1 MRFEMNRDYLEK
13 GESLENLA
21 SKLEEICCDFIGTI
35 TDVVDGTVDA
45 SKKIVAND
53 HSNQA
58 NDNSTL
64 IVNNGNPNDAKVR
77 LALKIEELEAE
88 KQKWIGDKLSKYG
101 VLVSTDTM
109 IKLVHTQ
116 HNARYDARL
125 ASLRKAL

>member
-13 GESLENLA
+13 PNQA
-21 SKLEEICCDFIGTI
+21 KLEPKEMNDLK
-35 TDVVDGTVDA
+35 VDGTVDA

-64 IVNNGNPNDAKVR
+64 IVNNGNPNYAKVQ
-77 LALKIEELEAE
+77 LALKIEDLEAE
-88 KQKWIGDKLSKYG
+88 KQKWIDDKLSKYG
-101 VLVSTDTM
+101 VLGSTDTM

-116 HNARYDARL
+116 ANARYDARL

>member
-13 GESLENLA
+13 PNQA
-21 SKLEEICCDFIGTI
+21 KLEPKKMNYLKVNGTL
-35 TDVVDGTVDA
+35 DA

-64 IVNNGNPNDAKVR
+64 IVNNGNPNDAKGQ
-77 LALKIEELEAE
+77 LALKIEYLEAE
-88 KQKWIGDKLSKYG
+88 KQKWIDDKLSKYG
-101 VLVSTDTM
+101 VLGTTSTM

-116 HNARYDARL
+116 ANARYDARL
-125 ASLRKAL
+125 VSLRKAYDAL